1 MSASFVKPVWLT
13 RASWRGA
20 LLQPWHVLRLWWVGA
35 ALLAAQTVAFGAGPL
50 PQSSPPAQRIV
61 SLLPALTEAVCVL
74 GACSRLVG
82 VDRYSNWPTQ
92 VRQLPQVG
100 GGLDPNIE
108 AIVALKP
115 DLVLTAASS
124 PAAKRLAALGLN
136 VLVLEPVAF
145 ADVQPMLQQVAL
157 HLGLPAAQAQSVWLG
172 MESDLLRQAQRMPAH
187 APGLAVYFEVNPAPY
202 AAGRASFIGEVMHRM
217 GLHNIVPQSL
227 GPFPKLNPEFVVRAN
242 PALIIV
248 AQRESAGLARRPGW
262 SRIRAV
268 AQQQVCELTNE
279 QSDIMVRPGPR
290 MAEAAA
296 ILVACVERTQP

>member
-1 MSASFVKPVWLT
+1 MQARLFKPFSFARPGLRCGWLM
-13 RASWRGA
+13 
-20 LLQPWHVLRLWWVGA
+20 PWHVLRLLGVCAG
-35 ALLAAQTVAFGAGPL
+35 LFFAQTGMASNAA
-50 PQSSPPAQRIV
+50 PQSQPPQRIV

-82 VDRYSNWPTQ
+82 VDRYSNWPAQ

-124 PAAKRLAALGLN
+124 PAANRLKALGLK
-136 VLVLEPVAF
+136 VLVLEPVTF
-145 ADVQPMLQQVAL
+145 ADVQPMLQQV
-157 HLGLPAAQAQSVWLG
+157 GQQVGVSPAQAQQVWAGVLA
-172 MESDLLRQAQRMPAH
+172 DLAQAAQRMPAQ
-187 APGLAVYFEVNPAPY
+187 AIGATVYFEVNPAPY

-217 GLHNIVPQSL
+217 GLQNSVPESL

-242 PALIIV
+242 PTLIIV
-248 AQRESAGLARRPGW
+248 AQRESSGLARRPGW
-262 SRIRAV
+262 QRIDAV
-268 AQQQVCELTNE
+268 ARQRICTLTDE

-290 MAEAAA
+290 IAEAAG
-296 ILVACVERTQP
+296 IVLRCVQQHLP